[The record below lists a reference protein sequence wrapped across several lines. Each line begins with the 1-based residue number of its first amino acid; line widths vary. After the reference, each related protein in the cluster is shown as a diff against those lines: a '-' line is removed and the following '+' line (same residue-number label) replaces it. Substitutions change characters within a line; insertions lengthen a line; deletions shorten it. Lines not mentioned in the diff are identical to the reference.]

1 MLFASKIN
9 EVNAT
14 IANISHEIEDLQARI
29 EALRIEKLELEQY
42 QQQLG
47 SAENASES
55 AIEQVKT
62 ALAMIKAISPDEK
75 ATFKDALIS
84 LFDDA
89 DIPLLASAEPDPD
102 PEPSDD
108 GGDDFA
114 EYSVEELETAL
125 TKSAAVIK
133 ELDKMPDSSGNG
145 HNVHRHIDV
154 ESFEIGVSDLTASLN
169 KLGIN
174 ELRKLAKKH
183 RLDSKGAK
191 FILIYRLIESG
202 ISEADLVAS

>member
-1 MLFASKIN
+1 MLFADKMTK
-9 EVNAT
+9 VNAT
-14 IANISHEIEDLQARI
+14 ISQISHEIEDLQARI

-89 DIPLLASAEPDPD
+89 DIPLLASAD
-102 PEPSDD
+102 PEPEPSED
-108 GGDDFA
+108 A
-114 EYSVEELETAL
+114 IE
-125 TKSAAVIK
+125 IN
-133 ELDKMPDSSGNG
+133 PDLPPSPNGNG
-145 HNVHRHIDV
+145 HNGNGHNGNGNGHETIDINAI
-154 ESFEIGVSDLTASLN
+154 EIGVSDLEASLN

-174 ELRKLAKKH
+174 ELRKLAKS
-183 RLDSKGAK
+183 RSLATKGTK
-191 FILIYRLIESG
+191 LILVHRLIESG
-202 ISEADLVAS
+202 ISEADLN

>member
-1 MLFASKIN
+1 MLFADKMTK
-9 EVNAT
+9 VNAT
-14 IANISHEIEDLQARI
+14 ISQISHEIEDLQARI

-55 AIEQVKT
+55 AIEQVRT

-89 DIPLLASAEPDPD
+89 DIPLLASTDPDPD

-108 GGDDFA
+108 AIEDA
-114 EYSVEELETAL
+114 IET
-125 TKSAAVIK
+125 S
-133 ELDKMPDSSGNG
+133 PNGNG
-145 HNVHRHIDV
+145 HNGNGHAIDINAI
-154 ESFEIGVSDLTASLN
+154 EIGISDLETSLN

-174 ELRKLAKKH
+174 DLRKLAKRH
-183 RLDSKGAK
+183 RLDCKGTK
-191 FILIYRLIESG
+191 LILIHRLIESG
-202 ISEADLVAS
+202 ISEADLN

>member
-14 IANISHEIEDLQARI
+14 ISQISHEIEDLQARI

-108 GGDDFA
+108 AIEDA
-114 EYSVEELETAL
+114 
-125 TKSAAVIK
+125 IK
-133 ELDKMPDSSGNG
+133 TSPNENGHNGHNGNGNG
-145 HNVHRHIDV
+145 HAIDI
-154 ESFEIGVSDLTASLN
+154 EALEIGVSDLTAFLN

-191 FILIYRLIESG
+191 FILIHRLIESG

>member
-55 AIEQVKT
+55 AIEQVRT

-84 LFDDA
+84 LFTDDDA
-89 DIPLLASAEPDPD
+89 DIPLLASADPDPD
-102 PEPSDD
+102 PNPSDD
-108 GGDDFA
+108 AIEDA
-114 EYSVEELETAL
+114 IET
-125 TKSAAVIK
+125 S
-133 ELDKMPDSSGNG
+133 PNGNG
-145 HNVHRHIDV
+145 HNGNGHNGHNGNGHETIDI
-154 ESFEIGVSDLTASLN
+154 EALEIGVSDLTASLN

-174 ELRKLAKKH
+174 DLRKLAKKH
-183 RLDSKGAK
+183 RLDCKGAK
-191 FILIYRLIESG
+191 FILIHRLIEAG
-202 ISEADLVAS
+202 ISEADLADLVAS

>member
-55 AIEQVKT
+55 AIEQVRT
-62 ALAMIKAISPDEK
+62 ALAMIKAISPSEQE
-75 ATFKDALIS
+75 TFKDALIS
-84 LFDDA
+84 LFTDDA
-89 DIPLLASAEPDPD
+89 DIPLLASADPDPD
-102 PEPSDD
+102 PNPSDD
-108 GGDDFA
+108 A
-114 EYSVEELETAL
+114 IET
-125 TKSAAVIK
+125 S
-133 ELDKMPDSSGNG
+133 PNGNG
-145 HNVHRHIDV
+145 HNGNGHNGNGHAIDINAI
-154 ESFEIGVSDLTASLN
+154 EIGVSDLTASLN

-174 ELRKLAKKH
+174 DLRKLAKKH
-183 RLDSKGAK
+183 RLDCKGTK
-191 FILIYRLIESG
+191 LILIHRLIESG
-202 ISEADLVAS
+202 FSEADLN

>member
-14 IANISHEIEDLQARI
+14 ISQISHEIEDLQARI

-42 QQQLG
+42 CQQLG

-84 LFDDA
+84 LFTDDA
-89 DIPLLASAEPDPD
+89 DIPLLASADPDPD
-102 PEPSDD
+102 PNPSDD
-108 GGDDFA
+108 AIEDA
-114 EYSVEELETAL
+114 IET
-125 TKSAAVIK
+125 S
-133 ELDKMPDSSGNG
+133 PNGNG
-145 HNVHRHIDV
+145 HNGNGHNGHNGNGHAIDINAI
-154 ESFEIGVSDLTASLN
+154 EIGVSDLTASLN

-174 ELRKLAKKH
+174 DLRKLAKKH
-183 RLDSKGAK
+183 RLDCKGTK
-191 FILIYRLIESG
+191 LILIHRLVESG
-202 ISEADLVAS
+202 ISEADLN

>member
-55 AIEQVKT
+55 AIEQVRT
-62 ALAMIKAISPDEK
+62 ALAMIKAISPSERE
-75 ATFKDALIS
+75 TFKDALIS
-84 LFDDA
+84 LFTDDA
-89 DIPLLASAEPDPD
+89 DIPLLASADPD
-102 PEPSDD
+102 PEPEPSDD
-108 GGDDFA
+108 AIEDA
-114 EYSVEELETAL
+114 IET
-125 TKSAAVIK
+125 S
-133 ELDKMPDSSGNG
+133 PNGNG
-145 HNVHRHIDV
+145 HNGNGHNGHNGNGHAIDINAI
-154 ESFEIGVSDLTASLN
+154 EIGVSDLEASLN

-174 ELRKLAKKH
+174 DLRKLAKA
-183 RLDSKGAK
+183 RSLATKGTK
-191 FILIYRLIESG
+191 FILIHRLIESG
-202 ISEADLVAS
+202 ISEADLVA

>member
-9 EVNAT
+9 EVNAS
-14 IANISHEIEDLQARI
+14 IAGISQEIEDLQSRI
-29 EALRIEKLELEQY
+29 EALRIEKLELEQH

-62 ALAMIKAISPDEK
+62 ALAMIDAISPAERE
-75 ATFKDALIS
+75 TFKNALIS

-89 DIPLLASAEPDPD
+89 DIPLLASAEPDPE

-108 GGDDFA
+108 AIEDA
-114 EYSVEELETAL
+114 IET
-125 TKSAAVIK
+125 S
-133 ELDKMPDSSGNG
+133 PNGNG
-145 HNVHRHIDV
+145 HNGHNGNENHHETIDINAI
-154 ESFEIGVSDLTASLN
+154 EIGVSDLTSALN

-174 ELRKLAKKH
+174 DLRKLAKKH
-183 RLDSKGAK
+183 RLDCKGAK
-191 FILIYRLIESG
+191 LILIHRLIESG
-202 ISEADLVAS
+202 ISEADLN

>member
-1 MLFASKIN
+1 MLFANKIN
-9 EVNAT
+9 EVNAS
-14 IANISHEIEDLQARI
+14 IAGISQEIEDLQARI

-62 ALAMIKAISPDEK
+62 ALAMIKAISPAERE
-75 ATFKDALIS
+75 TFKDALMS
-84 LFDDA
+84 LFA
-89 DIPLLASAEPDPD
+89 DRNTPLLASASPDPD

-108 GGDDFA
+108 AIED
-114 EYSVEELETAL
+114 VIET
-125 TKSAAVIK
+125 
-133 ELDKMPDSSGNG
+133 SSNGNG
-145 HNVHRHIDV
+145 HNGNGHNGHGHIDV

-191 FILIYRLIESG
+191 FILIHRLIEAG

>member
-55 AIEQVKT
+55 AIEQVRT
-62 ALAMIKAISPDEK
+62 ALAMIKAISPDEVG
-75 ATFKDALIS
+75 TLKDALIS
-84 LFDDA
+84 LFDDDA
-89 DIPLLASAEPDPD
+89 DIPLLASADPDPD
-102 PEPSDD
+102 PNPSDD
-108 GGDDFA
+108 AIENGHN
-114 EYSVEELETAL
+114 
-125 TKSAAVIK
+125 
-133 ELDKMPDSSGNG
+133 GNG
-145 HNVHRHIDV
+145 HNGNGHETIDINAI
-154 ESFEIGVSDLTASLN
+154 EIGVSDLTASLN

-174 ELRKLAKKH
+174 DLRKLAKKH
-183 RLDSKGAK
+183 RLDCKGAK
-191 FILIYRLIESG
+191 FILIHRLIEAG

>member
-84 LFDDA
+84 LFTDDA
-89 DIPLLASAEPDPD
+89 DIPLLASASPDPD

-108 GGDDFA
+108 A
-114 EYSVEELETAL
+114 IE
-125 TKSAAVIK
+125 IN
-133 ELDKMPDSSGNG
+133 PDLPPSPNGNG
-145 HNVHRHIDV
+145 HNGNGNGHKTIDI
-154 ESFEIGVSDLTASLN
+154 EALEIGVSDLTASLN

-174 ELRKLAKKH
+174 DLRKLAKKH

-202 ISEADLVAS
+202 ISEADLVAI

>member
-1 MLFASKIN
+1 MLFADKIN

-14 IANISHEIEDLQARI
+14 ISQISHEIEDLQARI
-29 EALRIEKLELEQY
+29 EDLRIEKLELENY

-89 DIPLLASAEPDPD
+89 DIPLLASASPDPD

-108 GGDDFA
+108 A
-114 EYSVEELETAL
+114 IET
-125 TKSAAVIK
+125 S
-133 ELDKMPDSSGNG
+133 PNG
-145 HNVHRHIDV
+145 HNGNGNHHETIDINAI
-154 ESFEIGVSDLTASLN
+154 EIGVNDLTASLN

-191 FILIYRLIESG
+191 FILIHRLIESG

>member
-9 EVNAT
+9 EVNAS
-14 IANISHEIEDLQARI
+14 IAGISQEIEDLQSRI
-29 EALRIEKLELEQY
+29 EALRIERLELEQY

-62 ALAMIKAISPDEK
+62 ALAMIDAISPAERE
-75 ATFKDALIS
+75 TFKDALMS
-84 LFDDA
+84 LFA
-89 DIPLLASAEPDPD
+89 DRNTPLLASASPDPD

-133 ELDKMPDSSGNG
+133 ELDKMPDSNGNG
-145 HNVHRHIDV
+145 HNGHGHIDV
-154 ESFEIGVSDLTASLN
+154 ESFEIGVSDLTSALN

-174 ELRKLAKKH
+174 DLRKLAKKH

-191 FILIYRLIESG
+191 FILIHRLIESG
-202 ISEADLVAS
+202 ISEADLVAI

>member
-1 MLFASKIN
+1 MLFADKMIK
-9 EVNAT
+9 VNAT

-75 ATFKDALIS
+75 AIFKDALIS
-84 LFDDA
+84 LFTDDDA
-89 DIPLLASAEPDPD
+89 DIPLLASADPDPD
-102 PEPSDD
+102 PNPSDD
-108 GGDDFA
+108 AIEDA
-114 EYSVEELETAL
+114 IET
-125 TKSAAVIK
+125 S
-133 ELDKMPDSSGNG
+133 PNGNG
-145 HNVHRHIDV
+145 HNGNGHNGHNGNGHETFDI
-154 ESFEIGVSDLTASLN
+154 EALEIGVSDLTASLN

-174 ELRKLAKKH
+174 DLRKLAKKH
-183 RLDSKGAK
+183 RLDCKGAK
-191 FILIYRLIESG
+191 FILIHRLIESG
-202 ISEADLVAS
+202 ISEADLN

>member
-14 IANISHEIEDLQARI
+14 IANISQEIEDLQARI

-42 QQQLG
+42 QQHLG

-89 DIPLLASAEPDPD
+89 DIPLLASAEPDPE

-108 GGDDFA
+108 AIEDA
-114 EYSVEELETAL
+114 
-125 TKSAAVIK
+125 IK
-133 ELDKMPDSSGNG
+133 TSPNGNG
-145 HNVHRHIDV
+145 HNGNGHNGHGHIDV

-191 FILIYRLIESG
+191 FILIHRLIESG

>member
-14 IANISHEIEDLQARI
+14 ISQISHEIEDLQARI

-84 LFDDA
+84 LFTDEG
-89 DIPLLASAEPDPD
+89 DIPLLASADPDPD
-102 PEPSDD
+102 PDPNPSDD
-108 GGDDFA
+108 AIGDA
-114 EYSVEELETAL
+114 IET
-125 TKSAAVIK
+125 SHNGHNGHN
-133 ELDKMPDSSGNG
+133 GNG
-145 HNVHRHIDV
+145 HAIDINAI
-154 ESFEIGVSDLTASLN
+154 EIGVSDLTASLN

-191 FILIYRLIESG
+191 FILINRLIESG
-202 ISEADLVAS
+202 ISEADLN

>member
-1 MLFASKIN
+1 MLFADKIN

-14 IANISHEIEDLQARI
+14 IAGISQEIEDLQARI
-29 EALRIEKLELEQY
+29 ESLRIEKLELEQY

-75 ATFKDALIS
+75 STFKDALIS

-89 DIPLLASAEPDPD
+89 DIPLLASASPDPD

-108 GGDDFA
+108 A
-114 EYSVEELETAL
+114 IASPNE
-125 TKSAAVIK
+125 
-133 ELDKMPDSSGNG
+133 NG
-145 HNVHRHIDV
+145 HNGNGNHHETIDINAI
-154 ESFEIGVSDLTASLN
+154 EIGVSDLTASLN

-202 ISEADLVAS
+202 LSEADLVAS

>member
-14 IANISHEIEDLQARI
+14 IANISQEIEDLQARI
-29 EALRIEKLELEQY
+29 EDLRIEKLELEQY

-89 DIPLLASAEPDPD
+89 DIPLLASAEPDPE

-108 GGDDFA
+108 A
-114 EYSVEELETAL
+114 IET
-125 TKSAAVIK
+125 S
-133 ELDKMPDSSGNG
+133 PNGNG
-145 HNVHRHIDV
+145 HAIDINAI
-154 ESFEIGVSDLTASLN
+154 EIGVSDLTASLN

-191 FILIYRLIESG
+191 FILIHRLIESG

>member
-55 AIEQVKT
+55 AIEQVRT
-62 ALAMIKAISPDEK
+62 ALAMIKAISPSERE
-75 ATFKDALIS
+75 TFKDALIS
-84 LFDDA
+84 LFTDDA
-89 DIPLLASAEPDPD
+89 DIPLLASAEPDPE

-108 GGDDFA
+108 A
-114 EYSVEELETAL
+114 IET
-125 TKSAAVIK
+125 S
-133 ELDKMPDSSGNG
+133 PNGNG
-145 HNVHRHIDV
+145 HNGNGHNGHNGNGHAIDINAI
-154 ESFEIGVSDLTASLN
+154 EIGVSDLTASLN

-174 ELRKLAKKH
+174 DLRKLAKKH
-183 RLDSKGAK
+183 RLDCKGAK
-191 FILIYRLIESG
+191 FILIHRLIEAG

>member
-9 EVNAT
+9 FVNAT

-55 AIEQVKT
+55 AIEQVRT

-84 LFDDA
+84 LFEDA
-89 DIPLLASAEPDPD
+89 DIPLLASADPDPD
-102 PEPSDD
+102 PNPSDD
-108 GGDDFA
+108 AIEDANA
-114 EYSVEELETAL
+114 ERSQSEIET
-125 TKSAAVIK
+125 S
-133 ELDKMPDSSGNG
+133 PNGNG
-145 HNVHRHIDV
+145 HNGNGHNGHNGNGHETIDI
-154 ESFEIGVSDLTASLN
+154 EALEIGVSDLTASLN

-174 ELRKLAKKH
+174 DLRKLAKKH
-183 RLDSKGAK
+183 QLDCKGAK
-191 FILIYRLIESG
+191 FILIHRLIEAG
-202 ISEADLVAS
+202 ISEADLADLVAS

>member
-1 MLFASKIN
+1 MLFADKIN

-14 IANISHEIEDLQARI
+14 IANISQEIEDLQARI

-42 QQQLG
+42 QQHLG

-75 ATFKDALIS
+75 ATFKNALIS

-89 DIPLLASAEPDPD
+89 DIPLLASAEPDPE

-108 GGDDFA
+108 AIEDA
-114 EYSVEELETAL
+114 IET
-125 TKSAAVIK
+125 S
-133 ELDKMPDSSGNG
+133 PNGNG
-145 HNVHRHIDV
+145 HNGHNGNENHHETIDINAI
-154 ESFEIGVSDLTASLN
+154 EIGVSDLTSALN

-174 ELRKLAKKH
+174 DLRKLAKKH
-183 RLDSKGAK
+183 RLDCKGAK
-191 FILIYRLIESG
+191 LILIHRLIEAG
-202 ISEADLVAS
+202 FSEADLAAN

>member
-1 MLFASKIN
+1 MLFASKIS
-9 EVNAT
+9 EVTAT
-14 IANISHEIEDLQARI
+14 ISQISHEIEDLQARI

-62 ALAMIKAISPDEK
+62 ALAMIKAISPSERE
-75 ATFKDALIS
+75 TFKDALIS
-84 LFDDA
+84 LFTDEG
-89 DIPLLASAEPDPD
+89 DIPLLASAEPDPE

-108 GGDDFA
+108 A
-114 EYSVEELETAL
+114 IET
-125 TKSAAVIK
+125 S
-133 ELDKMPDSSGNG
+133 PNGNG
-145 HNVHRHIDV
+145 HNGHNGNGHAIDINAI
-154 ESFEIGVSDLTASLN
+154 EIGVSDLTASLN

-191 FILIYRLIESG
+191 FILIHRLIESG
-202 ISEADLVAS
+202 ISGADLN

>member
-9 EVNAT
+9 EVNAS
-14 IANISHEIEDLQARI
+14 IAGISQEIEDLQARI

-55 AIEQVKT
+55 AIEQVRT
-62 ALAMIKAISPDEK
+62 ALAMIDVISPTERE
-75 ATFKDALIS
+75 TFKEALIS
-84 LFDDA
+84 LFA
-89 DIPLLASAEPDPD
+89 DRDTPLLASASPEPE

-108 GGDDFA
+108 AIEDA
-114 EYSVEELETAL
+114 IET
-125 TKSAAVIK
+125 S
-133 ELDKMPDSSGNG
+133 PNGNG
-145 HNVHRHIDV
+145 HNGHNPIDV
-154 ESFEIGVSDLTASLN
+154 ESFEIVSDVEASLN

-183 RLDSKGAK
+183 AVDTKGTK
-191 FILIYRLIESG
+191 FILIHRLIKAG
-202 ISEADLVAS
+202 FSEADLAAK